1 MKNIL
6 KYVGVFITIILIF
19 VILLIVTSL
28 FPSEYIKENVKSSA
42 EILVQEGNRKIVYVP
57 QKLSS
62 MQFDNYSDALM
73 INTAYSIDNSTP
85 LYSSFVARKNY
96 IPDTNETI
104 YEDSVG
110 ELHSASKYKGYHN
123 EVGELQDTVN
133 GEALESFEYAR
144 YWHGYL
150 VLLRPL
156 LLIFNLIHIRIII
169 TVILIT
175 LAVVV
180 LYNMYKKLGL
190 FYALIFL
197 LGLVGVEYFYIGL
210 SIQGCFIFLITMIF
224 MKIILEKDG
233 KLNDMPMY
241 FLIVG
246 MITNFLDLLTN
257 PVITLGMPLT
267 LIFLLNQREKDLTI
281 KEMIIIFLKA
291 GIPWVLGYG
300 LTWATKWILVD
311 VIYNKGLIKIA
322 ISQVLF
328 RTKGT
333 GNIGFGQ
340 TFLYNYSF
348 IEIPIIVD
356 LFIIMGMIL
365 WRTKKKINCFTWKEI
380 VVKILP
386 YICICA
392 MPYIW
397 YFALQDHS
405 YKHSF
410 FTYRNQILMLITIPI
425 CYFKSLN
432 INGVKNEEEK

>member
-19 VILLIVTSL
+19 VILMVVTSL
-28 FPSEYIKENVKSSA
+28 FPSEYIKENVKSSV
-42 EILVQEGNRKIVYVP
+42 EILAQEGHRKIVYVP

-62 MQFDNYSDALM
+62 MQFDNCSDALM

-96 IPDTNETI
+96 IPDTTEII

-110 ELHSASKYKGYHN
+110 ELHSASKYKGYHS
-123 EVGELQDTVN
+123 EIGELQDIVN
-133 GEALESFEYAR
+133 GEAPESFEYAR

-241 FLIVG
+241 FLIIG

-257 PVITLGMPLT
+257 PLITLGMPLI
-267 LIFLLNQREKDLTI
+267 LVFLLNQREKDLTI

-291 GIPWVLGYG
+291 GIPWVSGYA
-300 LTWATKWILVD
+300 LTWATKWILID
-311 VIYNKGLIKIA
+311 VIYNKGLIKTA

-340 TFLYNYSF
+340 AFLYNYSF

-356 LFIIMGMIL
+356 LFIVIGAIL
-365 WRTKKKINCFTWKEI
+365 WMIKKKINYFTWKEI
-380 VVKILP
+380 IVKILP

-397 YFALQDHS
+397 YFVLQDHS

-432 INGVKNEEEK
+432 INGVKNKEIN

>member
-19 VILLIVTSL
+19 VILLIGTSL
-28 FPSEYIKENVKSSA
+28 FPSEYIKGNVKSSA

-190 FYALIFL
+190 FYAIIFL

-233 KLNDMPMY
+233 KLNDIPMY

-257 PVITLGMPLT
+257 PLITLGMPLI

-281 KEMIIIFLKA
+281 KEMIILFLKTC
-291 GIPWVLGYG
+291 IPWVLGYG
-300 LTWATKWILVD
+300 LTWTTKWILID
-311 VIYNKGLIKIA
+311 VIYNKGLIKTA

-333 GNIGFGQ
+333 GNIGLVQ

-365 WRTKKKINCFTWKEI
+365 WRIKKKINCFTWKEI
-380 VVKILP
+380 IVKILP